1 MSGLASTLSIPIAAV
16 AAWLLGAVWYSVFSE
31 TWLGALGK
39 TRAELVGATGKP
51 SPLPFALSFAAEL
64 VMATVVAILVAR
76 LGMTS
81 AAGGMSIGIMAW
93 VGFVATTLGV
103 NHAYT
108 AAKPELSLIDGGH
121 WLVVLLVIG
130 FIVGGL
136 A

>member
-1 MSGLASTLSIPIAAV
+1 MTGFASTLSIPIAAL
-16 AAWLLGAVWYSVFSE
+16 AAWLLGAVWYTAFSA

-39 TRAELVGATGKP
+39 TKADLVGVTGKP
-51 SPLPFALSFAAEL
+51 SPLPLALSFAAEL

-76 LGMTS
+76 LGLTS

-93 VGFVATTLGV
+93 LGFVATTLGV
-103 NHAYT
+103 NHAYSS
-108 AAKPELSLIDGGH
+108 AKPELSLIDGGH
-121 WLVVLLVIG
+121 WLAVLVLIG